1 MAFGGLETRGVQLVQ
16 ADALGG
22 DAKLF
27 QDALDARCP
36 ELDGLIHVDAAGE
49 EVPDLS
55 GPDAQFVGVLGAGH
69 VAEEDGCALAGDEGV
84 ALEAAQ
90 VVGAGGSGA
99 GGVAH
104 VDGVEHENAAEV
116 QSGHLA
122 LEPGKAVSLEP
133 CNVDPL
139 LEIDH
144 LLPYE
149 VLLMRLLRHGCISL
163 ARG

>member
-36 ELDGLIHVDAAGE
+36 ELDGLVHVDAAGE

-55 GPDAQFVGVLGAGH
+55 GPDPQFVGVLGTGH
-69 VAEEDGCALAGDEGV
+69 VPEEDGCALARDEGIT
-84 ALEAAQ
+84 LEAAQ

-104 VDGVEHENAAEV
+104 VDGIEHENAAEV
-116 QSGHLA
+116 QSGHLS
-122 LEPGKAVSLEP
+122 LESGEAVPFEP
-133 CNVDPL
+133 CNVDSL
-139 LEIDH
+139 FEIDH
-144 LLPYE
+144 LLPY
-149 VLLMRLLRHGCISL
+149 
-163 ARG
+163 